1 MRQLKSFFTYS
12 VGKLIS
18 AGIPFFLLPVLTAYL
33 TPEDYGI
40 LRLFSIYSIILV
52 PFISLM
58 APSLLSVE
66 LFTRQSKGFS
76 RLMSSIWPVPFVMGG
91 LFLLLT
97 VIFKDTLS
105 NWLELDAEWLF
116 LIPLI
121 ALLTV
126 IVETFMK
133 MLVDLKKPIPFVTLS
148 VSRTLVELG
157 LTLFLVTILLWN
169 WQGRV
174 MAWMFVLAVM
184 SVIGIIYMRRNG
196 WLSESF
202 DKGDLRMALAFG
214 LPLIP
219 HVIGRFVINQ
229 SDLIFVSKM
238 ISVEATGI
246 YGIGYQIGFVIS
258 VASGAFLN
266 VFAPF
271 MNERLA
277 NISERKKEE
286 IVRMSWLYILGIGA
300 LSILVSLSAPL
311 IFEYM
316 LDERYAEG
324 SRYVPWIALAYFFW
338 GGYSVFAR
346 YIFFLKKTRIMS
358 YLAIF
363 NVSCNL
369 ILNFIFIKQFGAI
382 GAAYA
387 TTISFFLVFVGVSV
401 VSNRLYPMPWF
412 YFIKK

>member
-1 MRQLKSFFTYS
+1 MKQLKSFFTYS
-12 VGKLIS
+12 VGALIT
-18 AGIPFFLLPVLTAYL
+18 AGIPFFLLPVLTQYL

-52 PFISLM
+52 PFTSLM
-58 APSLLSVE
+58 VSSLLSVE
-66 LFTRQSKGFS
+66 LFTRQAKGFS
-76 RLMSSIWPVPFVMGG
+76 RLVSSIWPVPFVMGG

-97 VIFKDTLS
+97 ILFKDTLAG
-105 NWLELDAEWLF
+105 WLELDADWLF
-116 LIPLI
+116 LLPLI

-126 IVETFMK
+126 IVDTFMK
-133 MLVDLKKPIPFVTLS
+133 MLVDQKKPMSFVSLS
-148 VSRTLVELG
+148 ISRTLIELG
-157 LTLFLVTILLWN
+157 LTLFLVTVLLWN

-174 MAWMFVLAVM
+174 MAWMFVLAAM
-184 SVIGIIYMRRNG
+184 SIIGIVYIYRSG

-229 SDLIFVSKM
+229 SDLIFISKM

-258 VASGAFLN
+258 IASGAFLN

-277 NISERKKEE
+277 NITERKKEE
-286 IVRMSWLYILGIGA
+286 IVRMSWLFILGIGT
-300 LSILVSLSAPL
+300 LSMLISLLAPY
-311 IFEYM
+311 IFEFM
-316 LDERYAEG
+316 LDERYIEG

-338 GGYSVFAR
+338 GGYAVFAR
-346 YIFFLKKTRIMS
+346 YIFFLKRTRIMS

-363 NVSCNL
+363 NVICNL
-369 ILNFIFIKQFGAI
+369 ILNYILIKKYGAI

-387 TTISFFLVFVGVSV
+387 TTISFFLVFIGVSII
-401 VSNRLYPMPWF
+401 SNRLYPMPWF